1 MEELSEPVDA
11 VPVSVAVV
19 LPVGPVVPPLP
30 LLPDDPELPE
40 ELLPPPPQAAIVR
53 IIATARAASTG
64 LHLRALPRPPNHIA
78 TNRPI
83 EARLTPAAIGNGF
96 TGKIRRA
103 GPVML
108 AVVVFTV
115 TVTGMPVVEEV
126 DEVNTTELGLK
137 LHVAA
142 VGRPEQA
149 RFTVPVNPFTG

>member
-1 MEELSEPVDA
+1 
-11 VPVSVAVV
+11 
-19 LPVGPVVPPLP
+19 
-30 LLPDDPELPE
+30 
-40 ELLPPPPQAAIVR
+40 
-53 IIATARAASTG
+53 
-64 LHLRALPRPPNHIA
+64 
-78 TNRPI
+78 
-83 EARLTPAAIGNGF
+83 
-96 TGKIRRA
+96 
-103 GPVML
+103 ML